1 MDKKVTWLELFY
13 DLVFVAA
20 VAKATHV
27 LVHEK
32 DGVIPLEYL
41 LKFLLIFVPIWWSW
55 VGQSL
60 FMNRF
65 GRDTTKHRIFMVS
78 QMFFLLVMTAS
89 LHVDFD
95 KYYLTFL
102 IGYVGIR
109 ILTSFQ
115 YLWISSREHGARKD
129 TALFLGYGFLI
140 GIGISLCSL
149 FFDTW
154 IKYLVLYI
162 GIFID
167 ILIPLF
173 GRKHV
178 KKVSAHLPHLLE
190 RFGLFTIILFG
201 ESIVSVIVIL
211 KLDSLNWQTVSFA
224 FVSFALVVTMWW
236 QYYDDLEKKVDKNVV
251 SSGQSIIYGHFFIYL
266 SLSVIGAIVQLSI
279 LYKMN
284 YLFLLFLIYS
294 AVLVFVISL
303 MYVFRKYQLPKQKL
317 NKRSA
322 CLLIGLFLLFLI
334 FDLLVRVPSAII
346 FIQMG
351 ITLLFYRKVIS

>member
-1 MDKKVTWLELFY
+1 MAKKVTWLELFY

-20 VAKATHV
+20 IAKATHV

-32 DGVIPLEYL
+32 NGVIPSEYL
-41 LKFLLIFVPIWWSW
+41 FKFLLIFVPIWWAW

-65 GRDTTKHRIFMVS
+65 GEDTAKHRIFMVT
-78 QMFFLLVMTAS
+78 QMFFVLVMTAS
-89 LHVDFD
+89 LDVDFD
-95 KYYLTFL
+95 KYYLIFL

-109 ILTSFQ
+109 FLTSFQ
-115 YLWISSREHGARKD
+115 YLWVSKREHGARKD

-167 ILIPLF
+167 ILLPLL
-173 GRKHV
+173 GRKYL
-178 KKVSAHLPHLLE
+178 KKVSTHLPHLFE

-211 KLDSLNWQTVSFA
+211 KLDNLNWQIVSFA
-224 FVSFALVVTMWW
+224 VVSFALVVAMWW
-236 QYYDDLEKKVDKNVV
+236 QYYDHLEKKVNKNLA
-251 SSGQSIIYGHFFIYL
+251 SSGQSIIYGHLFLSL
-266 SLSVIGAIVQLSI
+266 SLSVIGAIVQLTI
-279 LYKMN
+279 LYEIN
-284 YLFLLFLIYS
+284 YLFLLFMIY
-294 AVLVFVISL
+294 AAILL
-303 MYVFRKYQLPKQKL
+303 YVVSVTFAFHKYQVQRHPLYI
-317 NKRSA
+317 RHF
-322 CLLIGLFLLFLI
+322 CLLIGLLLLFLI
-334 FDLLVRVPSAII
+334 FDLVVTVPII
-346 FIQMG
+346 IVFIQIG
-351 ITLLFYRKVIS
+351 IFFMLFRKATS